1 MATPKLIGSGIAT
14 SMLASLC
21 CITPVMGVVA
31 GTSSLASS
39 FAWLESC
46 RPYFI
51 GLTMG
56 LLGLAWYQK
65 IKQSKQIDCSCEK
78 VSDPNFMQTKT
89 FLGLVTALAIV
100 LLTFPNYAQVFY
112 PSSQKQVKQVV
123 AQDKSKT
130 RTIEYKISGM
140 TCDACTL
147 HVANEINK
155 VAGILSLKVS
165 YAHANALVTF
175 DKTKTNVAQVQKAI
189 QATGYKVSGATIK
202 Q

>member
-1 MATPKLIGSGIAT
+1 
-14 SMLASLC
+14 
-21 CITPVMGVVA
+21 
-31 GTSSLASS
+31 
-39 FAWLESC
+39 
-46 RPYFI
+46 
-51 GLTMG
+51 
-56 LLGLAWYQK
+56 
-65 IKQSKQIDCSCEK
+65 
-78 VSDPNFMQTKT
+78 MQTKT